1 MIYNMRRRKK
11 KVSLK
16 WYFNTDLTR
25 TTNKSFSFDVVF
37 KSGNTRYLK
46 MKCNLKSG
54 IVSQLIYGGNRD
66 SVVWDQRNTWYDEG
80 YRTVEFEK
88 EPTGELLKFLQQNA
102 TPL

>member
-25 TTNKSFSFDVVF
+25 TTNKSFSLDVVF

-46 MKCNLKSG
+46 MECNLKSG
-54 IVSQLIYGGNRD
+54 IVSQLIYGGSREH
-66 SVVWDQRNTWYDEG
+66 VVWDQKNTWYDER

-88 EPTGELLKFLQQNA
+88 EPTGKLLRFLQLNA